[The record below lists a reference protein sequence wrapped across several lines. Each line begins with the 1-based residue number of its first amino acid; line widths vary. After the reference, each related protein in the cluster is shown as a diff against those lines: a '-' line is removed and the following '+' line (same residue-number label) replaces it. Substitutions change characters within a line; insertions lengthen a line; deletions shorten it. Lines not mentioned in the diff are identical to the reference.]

1 MKKMLTLIALVLV
14 IESKAQDKKPII
26 GSTMVTFSSTSNV
39 EYSKESMENIQHLF
53 FSDTKEQG
61 IALTNILIKSD
72 SRSEGKIYNVTS
84 YKSHENTVIHY
95 EMDWH
100 YANNYNTITG
110 IAKVQLVIQEIEDVD
125 YSHWCKITITDD
137 KGLDLLY
144 AGPFFYYV
152 IPMAFQYILEEKT
165 EKNE

>member
-1 MKKMLTLIALVLV
+1 MEKILTLIALAC
-14 IESKAQDKKPII
+14 IWQSKAQEEMPFI
-26 GSTMVTFSSTSNV
+26 GSVAVTFSSTSNV
-39 EYSKESMENIQHLF
+39 EDSKESMENIQHLY

-72 SRSEGKIYNVTS
+72 TRSEGKIYNVTS
-84 YKSHENTVIHY
+84 YKSHENTVVNY

-100 YANNYNTITG
+100 YANSYDTITG
-110 IAKVQLVIQEIEDVD
+110 IAKVHLVIQEIEDVD
-125 YSHWCKITITDD
+125 YTHWCKITITDD

-152 IPMAFQYILEEKT
+152 RPIAFQYALEEKT
-165 EKNE
+165 KKHE